1 MKPNPTS
8 IRTLSCGLCLLLAL
22 FLNIPPASAQDSPG
36 RIQDLSLLP
45 TGKLR
50 IPVETI
56 LADPDTLL
64 LESSS
69 SLLGPWA
76 KEPDFQRSVIPGGRE
91 FLVPFQPGFPQR
103 FYRARQLAP
112 PDTKPF
118 IRYLAPK
125 KYVIPGRVVNFLGAR
140 FSPVAGENTVRFE
153 RGTDSW
159 TVAATASTAE
169 FLSVVVPA
177 ALPAT
182 PGPSDPT
189 DGVPYRVTVT
199 NAAGTSNGVG
209 CYVTSGIFGST
220 NLTIRPTTESVL
232 LIPPPGSPV
241 GQLLV
246 GGGTPPYTLVPLT
259 PSEATQFSAQLSGA
273 VITVSALPGVTLAAV
288 DVMVRDSAPFPG
300 EVTQRVLVQDP
311 YFRPS
316 FSAAFRTLLAG
327 TAPALRLTS
336 SLDGPRTEQF
346 EVKFQNLQPDFTALS
361 AGSTLGMA
369 RLYRSRATFDIQ
381 QMVVTEAGAERVKFD
396 IVSNAGTEPARI
408 AAGELIAHPP
418 TLLISLFNQ
427 GATTSMPTTVDLEI
441 LLNDGIFRLPAASGQ
456 TVTLTATFTSVSVHP
471 ARYVPIRYAA
481 SPLDFTTTGLT
492 AGAPRVERLMPIHG
506 EIRRSVQLRGT
517 GFAADPAQNTVT
529 FAGPGGTRV
538 PAPVTGHSAGE
549 LVVMVPPGAI
559 SGPLRVA
566 TGGKTSNDTHFAVRF
581 SPSMMLLFGSFTGST
596 PVAPR
601 FYHQQP
607 LDEGE
612 TRDELSPKKFTATL
626 DRGRLSTAGLT
637 VGQIAGTS
645 QYRNEDGG
653 SSTINILYRGTETG
667 PPLRHR
673 FVVRTGSMDM
683 ATFYAHDDPDGDG
696 VIMELVNSPTGLRL
710 NPGDSWD
717 HRFTAALYRPPP
729 AGQTVVA
736 RLDAESEP
744 WMPFPGS
751 EMHVIQNFSRKTLP

>member
-1 MKPNPTS
+1 MKPNSTS
-8 IRTLSCGLCLLLAL
+8 IRPLSCGLCLLLAL
-22 FLNIPPASAQDSPG
+22 FLNIPPAPAQDSPG

-45 TGKLR
+45 TGKVR
-50 IPVETI
+50 IPVETS

-76 KEPDFQRSVIPGGRE
+76 KEPDFQRSIIPGGRE
-91 FLVPFQPGFPQR
+91 FLVPLHPGFPQR

-112 PDTKPF
+112 DTKPF
-118 IRYLAPK
+118 IRYLSPK

-182 PGPSDPT
+182 PLPTDT

-209 CYVTSGIFGST
+209 CYVASTGSHA
-220 NLTIRPTTESVL
+220 LTIRPTLESVQ

-288 DVMVRDSAPFPG
+288 DVMVRDSAPFRG
-300 EVTQRVLVQDP
+300 EVTQTVIVQNP
-311 YFRPS
+311 YFRPP

-327 TAPALRLTS
+327 TAPALSLTS
-336 SLDGPRTEQF
+336 SLSGLRTEQL
-346 EVKFQNLQPDFTALS
+346 EVKFQNLQPDLTALS
-361 AGSTLGMA
+361 AGSLLGMA
-369 RLYRSRATFDIQ
+369 RLYRSRATFDIL

-396 IVSNAGTEPARI
+396 VVSNAGTEPARF

-418 TLLISLFNQ
+418 TLLVSLFNQ
-427 GATTSMPTTVDLEI
+427 GAATDMPTTVDLEI

-471 ARYVPIRYAA
+471 ARYVPTRYTAA
-481 SPLDFTTTGLT
+481 PLDFTTTGLS
-492 AGAPRVERLMPIHG
+492 AGAPGVERLMPIHG

-538 PAPVTGHSAGE
+538 PAPITGHSAGE

-559 SGPLRVA
+559 SGPVRVE

-581 SPSMMLLFGSFTGST
+581 SPSMMLLFGSFTGGT

-601 FYHQQP
+601 FFHQQP

-612 TRDELSPKKFTATL
+612 TRDELPPKKFTATL

-645 QYRNEDGG
+645 HYRNDDGG
-653 SSTINILYRGTETG
+653 ASSINILYRGTETG

-710 NPGDSWD
+710 SPGDSWD
-717 HRFTAALYRPPP
+717 HRFTAAFYRPPP

-744 WMPFPGS
+744 WMPFAGS
-751 EMHVIQNFSRKTLP
+751 GMHVIQNFSRKTLP